1 MIFIK
6 EEQKMFGKKKKK
18 ESATESI
25 GGLLLDIAL
34 DLFLND
40 GAGVREEARYLRT
53 GISKEKLDEYQSR
66 HGKKKDNI
74 KLVWKNKRN
83 NNSPIFKKILDYY
96 LNDI

>member
-53 GISKEKLDEYQSR
+53 GISKEKLDEIS
-66 HGKKKDNI
+66 
-74 KLVWKNKRN
+74 
-83 NNSPIFKKILDYY
+83 
-96 LNDI
+96 